1 MIRYATCLPALVV
14 IAAAAAGCAGGG
26 AERDDAPLVFVAGAT
41 GGTGRAVV
49 EQAIEKGFRVRVFV
63 RDEAKARAIFGERV
77 AYVVGDVRNAA
88 VLPAAVDGADY
99 VVSALGSN
107 SRREPE
113 NKPELIDYGGVK
125 ALAEAASGA
134 DVRHFVLVSSMGVT
148 DPDQMLNRILD
159 NVLQWKL
166 RGEDALRASGVKYT
180 VVRPGG
186 LRDGPPGVGGLVTM
200 QGDPKGVAGQIARSD
215 VAAIC
220 VNALGRRAAYGRT
233 FEVIGDPQGSPVTD
247 WDRFF
252 AALRADD

>member
-63 RDEAKARAIFGERV
+63 SDEAKARAIFGERV

-125 ALAEAASGA
+125 ALAEAASA
-134 DVRHFVLVSSMGVT
+134 FT
-148 DPDQMLNRILD
+148 
-159 NVLQWKL
+159 
-166 RGEDALRASGVKYT
+166 
-180 VVRPGG
+180 
-186 LRDGPPGVGGLVTM
+186 PP
-200 QGDPKGVAGQIARSD
+200 
-215 VAAIC
+215 
-220 VNALGRRAAYGRT
+220 
-233 FEVIGDPQGSPVTD
+233 
-247 WDRFF
+247 
-252 AALRADD
+252 